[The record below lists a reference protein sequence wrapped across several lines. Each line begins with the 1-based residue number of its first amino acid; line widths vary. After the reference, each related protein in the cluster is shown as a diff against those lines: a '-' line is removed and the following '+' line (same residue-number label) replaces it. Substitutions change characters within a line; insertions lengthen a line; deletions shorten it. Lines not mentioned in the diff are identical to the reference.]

1 MRLGVLAS
9 GSRGNAFVIEH
20 DGCMVFFDAGLS
32 GKKHTDRLHASG
44 FGGFCPEALF
54 ISHEHSDHIKG
65 AGVLARKWNI
75 PVYGSSGTLEAS
87 RRSLRKLPGTEILEN
102 GTSVDFHSFTVS
114 AFSVAHDA
122 ADPSGY
128 VIEWDCGK
136 LGIATDL
143 GKSSPL
149 VEANLK
155 GCSAVVLEFN
165 HDEEMLWNGS
175 YPWYLKQRIAS
186 TTGHL
191 SNSSASDLLGT
202 VYHKEMK
209 VCVLAHLSQ
218 ENNIPHLA
226 ENASREVAGGT
237 IKIRIGKQDEP
248 LPALDL

>member
-1 MRLGVLAS
+1 M
-9 GSRGNAFVIEH
+9 
-20 DGCMVFFDAGLS
+20 
-32 GKKHTDRLHASG
+32 
-44 FGGFCPEALF
+44 
-54 ISHEHSDHIKG
+54 
-65 AGVLARKWNI
+65 
-75 PVYGSSGTLEAS
+75 
-87 RRSLRKLPGTEILEN
+87 
-102 GTSVDFHSFTVS
+102 
-114 AFSVAHDA
+114 
-122 ADPSGY
+122 
-128 VIEWDCGK
+128 
-136 LGIATDL
+136 
-143 GKSSPL
+143 
-149 VEANLK
+149 
-155 GCSAVVLEFN
+155 VLEFN